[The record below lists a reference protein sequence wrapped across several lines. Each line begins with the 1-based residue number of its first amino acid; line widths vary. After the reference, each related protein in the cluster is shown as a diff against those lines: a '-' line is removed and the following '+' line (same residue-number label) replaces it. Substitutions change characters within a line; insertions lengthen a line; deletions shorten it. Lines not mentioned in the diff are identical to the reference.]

1 MATAWLCIVGTAN
14 ARPAHKQA
22 VAQYFGSFLPKKLN
36 DCTLCHLPD
45 PAGKTAVE
53 ESDKPHNVFGAR
65 LKALRDE
72 LRKAGKSNTIEARL
86 DAVLDE
92 DSDGDGVSNLLEIL
106 AGRGPGEK
114 ADRPGDTELS
124 LSKPRLVEFAKAKSG
139 YPWRPFEIVKR
150 PAIPQVKNAGWVR
163 NPIDAFI
170 AAEHEALGLTPRP
183 QAPPA
188 VLLRRLYLDL
198 IGLPPTREELHEFL
212 KDCAEANIRVP
223 STEYSV
229 PTGRATSAKGNAVPA
244 KTNVANPVLS
254 TAYSVPA
261 DHSTS
266 ASQTTNSVLSTRYS
280 VPDAVW
286 SKWVNRL
293 LDDPRHGERW
303 GRHWMDIWR
312 YSDWAGYGAQV
323 RDSQPH
329 IWRWRDW
336 IIESLNT
343 DKGYDRMVLEMLAGD
358 ELAPEDPKAL
368 IGTGY
373 LVRNWKLLSRE
384 KWIQDTVEHTT
395 MAFLGLTVQCAKCH
409 DHMFDPIM
417 QAEYY
422 QIRAIFEPHLVRIDR
437 LPGQLDV
444 AKDGLPR
451 VYDGKAD
458 TPTYLFIRGDDRT
471 PDKNRVMK
479 PAGLE
484 ALGGRFEVQPV
495 KLPVAAYAPDKR
507 AFVIEDSLREAARLV
522 EQKREG
528 FIRRGLAFAPGRPA
542 WSYAAPLLDPK
553 AQAEILR
560 ADVEWAAAA
569 AKQTALH
576 KVLAVEKLEDAGV
589 KEGPKWEDAARATV
603 AAQREAARLEAW
615 QKLLAAK
622 KSAVVAKGA
631 AAKKGDKN
639 AVALKEAYNKA
650 EAKCKEPLTTQ
661 YEKRVVVTYP
671 QESTGRRLAFARWI
685 ATRDNPLTA
694 RVAVNHL
701 WARHFGTGIVPSTF
715 DFGKNG
721 RPPSHPALLDWLA
734 AEFMERG
741 WSMKAVH
748 RLIVTSAAYRQAST
762 PDAGNA
768 AIDRDNKYLWR
779 YPLRRLEAEAV
790 RDAVFYVAGK
800 LDRTMGGPEFDY
812 PLGLTVARRSLY
824 FRHAAEKQ
832 MEFLTIFDAASVTEC
847 YERKHAIV
855 PQQALALI
863 NSELTL
869 KNARILARSLTGT
882 TNGDTSAFIIA
893 AFEQVLSR
901 PPTAAEL
908 GECVTFL
915 SEQTRRLQQAKLAGQ
930 AGLTPD
936 GSLPAPDAA
945 LRARENLVH
954 VLLNHHE
961 FVTIR

>member
-1 MATAWLCIVGTAN
+1 MMSRWTFLAAAWLCVVGAAS

-22 VAQYFGSFLPKKLN
+22 AAQYFGSFLPKKLN
-36 DCTLCHLPD
+36 DCLLCHLPD
-45 PAGKTAVE
+45 PSNKAALDE
-53 ESDKPHNVFGAR
+53 ADKPHNDFGAR
-65 LKALRDE
+65 LKAARSE
-72 LRKAGKSNTIEARL
+72 LRKSGKAITIEARL
-86 DAVLDE
+86 DAVLNE
-92 DSDGDGVSNLLEIL
+92 DTDGDGVSNLLEIL
-106 AGRGPGEK
+106 AGRGPGDN
-114 ADRPGDTELS
+114 ADRPSDAELAQA
-124 LSKPRLVEFAKAKSG
+124 KPRLVEFAKARMG
-139 YPWRPFEIVKR
+139 YAWRPFEIVKQ
-150 PAIPQVKNAGWVR
+150 PSAPQIKSSGWVR

-170 AAEHEALGLTPRP
+170 AAEHETLGVTPRP
-183 QAPPA
+183 EAPPA

-198 IGLPPTREELHEFL
+198 IGLPPTRQELREFL
-212 KDCAEANIRVP
+212 EECGEARVP
-223 STEYSV
+223 STQYSV
-229 PTGRATSAKGNAVPA
+229 PRRGAALAKGSGLSDAA
-244 KTNVANPVLS
+244 AAN
-254 TAYSVPA
+254 SVP
-261 DHSTS
+261 
-266 ASQTTNSVLSTRYS
+266 STRYS

-312 YSDWAGYGAQV
+312 YSDWAGYGPQV

-336 IIESLNT
+336 IIEALNT

-368 IGTGY
+368 VGTGY

-409 DHMFDPIM
+409 DHMFDPIA
-417 QAEYY
+417 QREYY
-422 QIRAIFEPHLVRIDR
+422 QIRAIFEPHLVRTDR

-451 VYDGKAD
+451 VYDGKAE

-471 PDKNRVMK
+471 PDKSK
-479 PAGLE
+479 ALQPAALE
-484 ALGGRFEVQPV
+484 ALGGKFEVRPV

-507 AFVIEDSLREAARLV
+507 PFVIEDSLREAARLV

-528 FIRRGLAFAPGRPA
+528 FMRRGLAFAPGRPA

-553 AQAEILR
+553 AQAESLL
-560 ADVEWAAAA
+560 AEVEWATAA

-576 KVLAVEKLEDAGV
+576 KVLAVEQLEDAGV

-603 AAQREAARLEAW
+603 AAQREAARLDAK
-615 QKLLAAK
+615 QKWLAAK
-622 KSAVVAKGA
+622 KSAAAAQGA
-631 AAKKGDKN
+631 AAKAKKGDKN
-639 AVALKEAYNKA
+639 VAALKEAYSKA
-650 EAKCKEPLTTQ
+650 EAKCKEPVTSQ
-661 YEKRVVVTYP
+661 YEKRVVATYP
-671 QESTGRRLAFARWI
+671 QESTGRRLALARWI
-685 ATRDNPLTA
+685 AHRDNPLTA
-694 RVAVNHL
+694 RVAVNHI

-741 WSMKAVH
+741 WSMKAIH
-748 RLIVTSAAYRQAST
+748 RLIVTSATYRQAST
-762 PDAGNA
+762 PDARNA
-768 AIDRDNKYLWR
+768 GIDRDNKYLWR

-790 RDAVFYVAGK
+790 RDSVFYVAGK
-800 LDRTMGGPEFDY
+800 LDPALGGPEFDY
-812 PLGLTVARRSLY
+812 PLGLTVPRRSLY

-832 MEFLTIFDAASVTEC
+832 MEFLTIFDAASVNEC

-869 KNARILARSLTGT
+869 KNARILARSLAGT
-882 TNGDTSAFIIA
+882 TSGDASAFVTA

-901 PPTAAEL
+901 APTAAEL
-908 GECVTFL
+908 SECVTFL
-915 SEQTRRLQQAKLAGQ
+915 SEQSRRLEQAKLAGQ

-936 GSLPAPDAA
+936 GSLPAPDPA

>member
-1 MATAWLCIVGTAN
+1 MDRGTMMSRWIFLAAVWLGVVGAAS

-22 VAQYFGSFLPKKLN
+22 AAQYFGSFLPKKLN
-36 DCTLCHLPD
+36 DCVLCHVPD
-45 PAGKTAVE
+45 ASGKTALDD
-53 ESDKPHNVFGAR
+53 SDRPHNIFGAR
-65 LKALRDE
+65 LKAVRDE
-72 LRKAGKSNTIEARL
+72 LRKAGKASTIEARL
-86 DAVLDE
+86 DAILEE
-92 DSDGDGVSNLLEIL
+92 DADGDGVGNLLEIL
-106 AGRGPGEK
+106 AGRAPGDK
-114 ADRPGDTELS
+114 ADRPSDSEVS
-124 LSKPRLVEFAKAKSG
+124 QARSRLVEFTKVRTG

-150 PAIPQVKNAGWVR
+150 PGIPHIKNTAWVR

-170 AAEHEALGLTPRP
+170 AVEHEALGLTPRP
-183 QAPPA
+183 EASPA

-198 IGLPPTREELHEFL
+198 IGLPPTRDELHAFVKE
-212 KDCAEANIRVP
+212 CGVP

-229 PTGRATSAKGNAVPA
+229 PAGASEKGNGPSKAA
-244 KTNVANPVLS
+244 A
-254 TAYSVPA
+254 A
-261 DHSTS
+261 
-266 ASQTTNSVLSTRYS
+266 NSVLSTRYS

-343 DKGYDRMVLEMLAGD
+343 DKAYDRMVLEMLAGD

-409 DHMFDPIM
+409 DHMFDPIT

-422 QIRAIFEPHLVRIDR
+422 QIRAIFEPHLVRTDR

-451 VYDGKAD
+451 VYDGKPE

-471 PDKNRVMK
+471 PDKSKTMQ
-479 PAGLE
+479 PAALE
-484 ALGGRFEVQPV
+484 ALGGKFEVQPI

-507 AFVIEDSLREAARLV
+507 SFVVEDSLREATRLV
-522 EQKREG
+522 EQKRFEHL
-528 FIRRGLAFAPGRPA
+528 RHALTMSPGRASWAYVAPA
-542 WSYAAPLLDPK
+542 LHPRLKRD
-553 AQAEILR
+553 AELVS
-560 ADVEWAAAA
+560 ADFEHAA
-569 AKQTALH
+569 AKQMALH
-576 KVLAVEKLEDAGV
+576 KVLAVERLEDAGT
-589 KEGPKWEDAARATV
+589 KQGPAWEDAARATV
-603 AAQREAARLEAW
+603 AAQRDAARLEAL
-615 QKLLAAK
+615 KNLLAGK
-622 KSAVVAKGA
+622 KAVQTTQGA
-631 AAKKGDKN
+631 ARAKAEKRLPDF
-639 AVALKEAYNKA
+639 EAAFKKA
-650 EAKCKEPLTTQ
+650 EAKCKEPPSTQ
-661 YEKRVVVTYP
+661 YEKRVVATYP

-685 ATRDNPLTA
+685 ANRDNPLTA
-694 RVAVNHL
+694 RVAVNHI

-734 AEFMERG
+734 AEFIERG
-741 WSMKAVH
+741 WSMKAIH

-762 PDAGNA
+762 PDARNA
-768 AIDRDNKYLWR
+768 GIDRDNKYLWR
-779 YPLRRLEAEAV
+779 YPMRRLEAEAV

-800 LDRTMGGPEFDY
+800 LDPAMGGPEFDY
-812 PLGLTVARRSLY
+812 PLGMTVPRRSLY

-869 KNARILARSLTGT
+869 KNARILARNLASAA
-882 TNGDTSAFIIA
+882 NGDAAKFVTA

-901 PPTAAEL
+901 SPTAAEL
-908 GECVTFL
+908 KECMTFL
-915 SEQTRRLQQAKLAGQ
+915 SEQTRRLQEAKLTGQ
-930 AGLTPD
+930 AGVTPD
-936 GSLPAPDAA
+936 GALPASDPA